1 MMWVL
6 HIIAIIF
13 FIPALFL
20 TIPLHIIISMI
31 KPKEEKE
38 TNDKITKSQRNVN
51 EAISK
56 Y

>member
-1 MMWVL
+1 MMWAL
-6 HIIAIIF
+6 HIVAIIF

-38 TNDKITKSQRNVN
+38 TNDKTTKS
-51 EAISK
+51 
-56 Y
+56 

>member
-6 HIIAIIF
+6 HIVAIIF

-20 TIPLHIIISMI
+20 TIPMHIIISMI

-38 TNDKITKSQRNVN
+38 INDKTTKSQRNVN